1 MRKPV
6 TAAEALCN
14 AMAKRHPSAAGFGGW
29 PMGSIA
35 WRGTF
40 SELQDIIAKCLATK
54 KFPAKPL
61 AGNSA
66 WRATSL
72 RMPRVITKALQS
84 RSDLEKADRQT
95 AGRLGLQ

>member
-1 MRKPV
+1 
-6 TAAEALCN
+6 
-14 AMAKRHPSAAGFGGW
+14 MAKRHPSAAGFGGW

-72 RMPRVITKALQS
+72 RMPRQSPKRCKAII
-84 RSDLEKADRQT
+84 RQT
-95 AGRLGLQ
+95 LRSAPPDLLQQLREFRPLSQLGECWVI